1 MKSFKKKFSLKVWK
15 IIIVSLILFFALSYL
30 ITKAVYNIC
39 FPRYDEKVDIPME
52 LRAMTDERQPVEF
65 YSGENLL
72 RGHLYGDGLGLGI
85 VIVAPGFR
93 ASEDNYLWQ
102 INSFQEYG
110 WDVLSFDTTGSCTSE
125 GNSSVGFSQELLD
138 LNAALDYV
146 EKNYNYDNIF
156 IFGHSRGGYAACG
169 LLNSDHRINAVVSVA
184 GINSAME
191 AVIEP
196 AQNYVGLL
204 AYGNY
209 PFLWLYQSTLF
220 GADVMDI
227 HADEQI
233 SDTDVPTLIIQ
244 GVNDDV
250 APIDSSSIYSHKDE
264 ISSDCVEYYICDI
277 PGQDGHTDLLF
288 DKDGT
293 ANDVL
298 MGIIN
303 QFYRKNSAVSN

>member
-1 MKSFKKKFSLKVWK
+1 MKSYKKKISLRIWK
-15 IIIVSLILFFALSYL
+15 NIIVLIILFISLSYL

-39 FPRYDEKVDIPME
+39 FPRYDEKADIPVE
-52 LRAMTDERQPVEF
+52 LTDLTYIRQPVEF
-65 YSGENLL
+65 YSGDYLL
-72 RGHLYGDGLGLGI
+72 KGHIYRDNEAEGI

-93 ASEDNYLWQ
+93 ASEDDYLWQ
-102 INSFQEYG
+102 INSFYEFG

-125 GNSSVGFSQELLD
+125 GSSSIGFSQELIDLD
-138 LNAALDYV
+138 AALDYI

-169 LLNSDHRINAVVSVA
+169 ILNSDHRINAVVSVA

-191 AVIEP
+191 AIMQP
-196 AQNYVGLL
+196 ARNYVGLL

-209 PFLWLYQSTLF
+209 PFLWLYQTTLF
-220 GADVMDI
+220 GTDVMGI

-233 SDTDVPTLIIQ
+233 SDTKVPTLIVQ

-250 APIDSSSIYSHKDE
+250 APIDSSSIYSHREE
-264 ISSDCVEYYICDI
+264 ITSDCVEYYVCDT
-277 PGQDGHTDLLF
+277 PGQDGHTDLMF
-288 DKDGT
+288 DNDGT

-298 MGIIN
+298 MNIIN
-303 QFYRKNSAVSN
+303 QFYRKNTAVSN